1 MCRSEWSSSRAVA
14 ESTLALAMLRRS
26 YSRMRRSTRSWPPGC
41 STTFPISIGVEIS
54 RVLAPGGKLIAVMN
68 SELHLDEARSRF
80 GVSLIGRMSFTREN
94 GETLLARHFASVE
107 RTDVDGGVTFPDAEA
122 IRRYIRSMTDPGAA
136 NADRVPDDVGP
147 VRAGVRVTVFVARSA

>member
-1 MCRSEWSSSRAVA
+1 M
-14 ESTLALAMLRRS
+14 
-26 YSRMRRSTRSWPPGC
+26 
-41 STTFPISIGVEIS
+41 
-54 RVLAPGGKLIAVMN
+54 LAPGGKLIAVTN

-122 IRRYIRSMTDPGAA
+122 IRRYIRSMTDPGRPTPIGFPTTSGRCA
-136 NADRVPDDVGP
+136 
-147 VRAGVRVTVFVARSA
+147 RA